1 MNYHVWRYSG
11 IQHVFIGLQLSA
23 RPWLS
28 PGHTVMS
35 KREESS
41 WDKRKW
47 ERAGHRGSIALH
59 HPERLCSCPAPVPYP
74 WSLSGVA
81 RLPWQCHPQ
90 GKHCQPRTPA
100 TSKTIPSTHHGD
112 YSAEGSKA
120 VICHQSHPAM
130 FPQISQIN
138 LSQAAATRGG
148 FPPEQG
154 GWG

>member
-1 MNYHVWRYSG
+1 MSG
-11 IQHVFIGLQLSA
+11 DIL
-23 RPWLS
+23 
-28 PGHTVMS
+28 
-35 KREESS
+35 ESS
-41 WDKRKW
+41 TYLLDFSSLPGAHSHEQEKGVQLGQKRKW
-47 ERAGHRGSIALH
+47 EWAGHPGPIALH
-59 HPERLCSCPAPVPYP
+59 HPERLCSCPASVPCP

-81 RLPWQCHPQ
+81 RLSWQCHPQ

-112 YSAEGSKA
+112 YSAEGSKV

-154 GWG
+154 